1 MICRHGGLTFVR
13 HNEIRDL
20 TAEWLNKVCYDVAT
34 EPPLQPLSGEAIVP
48 MTANRQ
54 DEARADIH
62 ARGFWGR
69 RQGAFFDVRVFHPNA
84 PSYRGSSIQSLYRRH
99 EREKKREYGDRVR
112 EIKLASFTPLIFA
125 TTGVWA
131 GKPPSSITDLL
142 TYCPTRTMYRMIL
155 CWHGL
160 DAHCLSRCYDL
171 LQCASVAAGPSPID
185 QLMLHQ
191 RWAWLTATGTIRYI

>member
-34 EPPLQPLSGEAIVP
+34 EPPLQSLSGEAIVP

-69 RQGAFFDVRVFHPNA
+69 HQGAFFDVRVFHPNA
-84 PSYRGSSIQSLYRRH
+84 PSYYGSPIQSLYRRP
-99 EREKKREYGDRVR
+99 EREKKREYGDGVR
-112 EIKLASFTPLIFA
+112 EIEHASFTPLIFA
-125 TTGVWA
+125 TTGGMGREA
-131 GKPPSSITDLL
+131 TIFYCRLADLL
-142 TYCPTRTMYRMIL
+142 SHKNNVPYDTMLAWLR
-155 CWHGL
+155 CT
-160 DAHCLSRCYDL
+160 LSFSL
-171 LQCASVAAGPSPID
+171 LQCASAAASLSPID

-191 RWAWLTATGTIRYI
+191 RWAWDRHRDH